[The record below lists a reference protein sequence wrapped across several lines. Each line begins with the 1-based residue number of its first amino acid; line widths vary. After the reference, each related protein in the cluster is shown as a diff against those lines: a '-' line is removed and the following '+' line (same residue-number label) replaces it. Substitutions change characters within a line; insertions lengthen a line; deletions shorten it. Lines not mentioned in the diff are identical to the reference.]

1 MQSLEPQ
8 MENMSIKTPDSDHK
22 SSVELQLDVL
32 ESKLRTVQLG
42 LEILTGVC
50 ATLPD
55 PEPGLAGDQ
64 EDEEGTW
71 ILGRKL

>member
-8 MENMSIKTPDSDHK
+8 MENLSIKIPDSDHK
-22 SSVELQLDVL
+22 SSIELQLDAL

-55 PEPGLAGDQ
+55 PEPGLAVDQ

-71 ILGRKL
+71 IVDWKL